1 MSIIMAH
8 RFNAIQFNSI
18 KRRKTT
24 KLGRGGG
31 HPRLGV
37 AGRFYS
43 QTRLGSKQLFKQLFK
58 QFKTEFNDLVRALLE
73 TNQATVSLISL
84 LSLSLSRSS
93 FSFNTKNRGT
103 SGTSGFLSTIGSYI
117 MVSAASLREIQ
128 VSELISNW

>member
-84 LSLSLSRSS
+84 LSLSHVLVS
-93 FSFNTKNRGT
+93 
-103 SGTSGFLSTIGSYI
+103 LSTLKIEALPAHPVFSQ
-117 MVSAASLREIQ
+117 R
-128 VSELISNW
+128 